1 LSTLNPEEFSNSV
14 WTKIVVK
21 NGATI
26 MGNVYGG
33 GDNGAV
39 KMDTDVRIGE

>member
-1 LSTLNPEEFSNSV
+1 V
-14 WTKIVVK
+14 KIL

-26 MGNVYGG
+26 QGNVYGG

-39 KMDTDVRIGE
+39 KMDTDVRIGDNE